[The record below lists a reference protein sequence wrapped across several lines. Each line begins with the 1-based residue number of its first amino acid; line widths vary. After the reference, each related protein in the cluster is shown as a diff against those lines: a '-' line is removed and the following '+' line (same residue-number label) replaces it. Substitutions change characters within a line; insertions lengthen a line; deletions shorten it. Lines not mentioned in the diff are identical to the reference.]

1 MGDERK
7 VISSDQMRESAARMQ
22 NETDIQEQLYLKL
35 RNGGAHIENDLI
47 VSPNWRG
54 PGVVVNDQLNS
65 HYEAALKQRG
75 RSKVVIDSITQ
86 HANDQD
92 EKNDQASA
100 RMEAH
105 GAN

>member
-22 NETDIQEQLYLKL
+22 KETDIQEQLYLKL